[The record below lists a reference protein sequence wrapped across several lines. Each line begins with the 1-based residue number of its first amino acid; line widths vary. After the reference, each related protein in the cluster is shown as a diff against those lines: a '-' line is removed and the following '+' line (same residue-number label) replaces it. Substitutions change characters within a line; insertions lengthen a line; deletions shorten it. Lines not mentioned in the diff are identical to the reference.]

1 MPVVPGIPY
10 ISRAKDYSLFVMKVN
25 LGGGTNPEDIL
36 DGPNI
41 ISPSF
46 I

>member
-10 ISRAKDYSLFVMKVN
+10 ISRAKDYSLKVN

-41 ISPSF
+41 ISLSF